1 MFKSKRI
8 ILLYLLLIISLFENT
23 TLEAAENLT
32 LIQIL
37 NDNINGVDGL
47 ANPRDIKIKADN
59 SRVFISSGDDNA
71 LAVFNADKHFN
82 LAFSQLFKNTP
93 PTLKGLEGASGLTYL
108 PKHSQV
114 AVTGFYD
121 GALTLF
127 NETDKTIT
135 YSYTLSDD
143 LSYKNVFADNAVL
156 KSPDTL
162 GLLGAWDVI
171 HSANEKQLLAASYMS
186 NAISIFDV
194 KADHT
199 VIFKQKITHAK
210 PYADSL
216 GKPVSLALSPSND
229 ALFVLGYENHQL
241 TIFDRHT
248 DGTLAVKQ
256 VIKHSE
262 DGVTHCLNPQKIV
275 TSPNGQFLYV
285 ACSGSHSIGVLQ
297 KAPNG
302 KYRFIKA
309 ITNAE
314 IGNDSL
320 KGASSLALSN
330 KGDTLYAAGE
340 LGTGLHVFNVQ
351 EDATL
356 ALKESLYQ
364 VGEHKLKGISS
375 LTLTP
380 DNQHL
385 LVATG
390 KGNSLII
397 FKRQL

>member
-1 MFKSKRI
+1 MFQTKSTT
-8 ILLYLLLIISLFENT
+8 LFSLLLITCLFNDST
-23 TLEAAENLT
+23 VKAAQSLT
-32 LIQIL
+32 LIQVL
-37 NDNINGVDGL
+37 NDNINGIDGL

-59 SRVFISSGDDNA
+59 TRVFISSGDDNA
-71 LAVFNADKHFN
+71 LAIFNADKYFN
-82 LAFSQLFKNTP
+82 LTFSQLFKNSP

-108 PKHSQV
+108 PMHQQV

-121 GALTLF
+121 GALALF
-127 NETDKTIT
+127 NETDTTIT
-135 YSYTLSDD
+135 YRNTLSDD
-143 LSYKNVFADNAVL
+143 LRYKNVFADNAVL

-162 GLLGAWDVI
+162 GLLGAWEVI
-171 HSANEKQLLAASYMS
+171 HSANEKQLLVASYMS

-199 VIFKQKITHAK
+199 VAFKQKITHAK
-210 PYADSL
+210 PYADRL

-241 TIFDRHT
+241 TIFDRQT
-248 DGTLAVKQ
+248 DGALSVKQ
-256 VIKHSE
+256 VIEHSE

-275 TSPNGQFLYV
+275 TSPHGQFLYV

-320 KGASSLALSN
+320 KGASSLAISN
-330 KGDTLYAAGE
+330 KGDMLYAAGE

-351 EDATL
+351 EDAKL
-356 ALKESLYQ
+356 ALKESLYH

-380 DNQHL
+380 DNRHL

-397 FKRQL
+397 LKRQL

>member
-1 MFKSKRI
+1 MFNDPTVK
-8 ILLYLLLIISLFENT
+8 
-23 TLEAAENLT
+23 AAQSLT
-32 LIQIL
+32 LIQVL

-59 SRVFISSGDDNA
+59 TRVFISSGDDNA

-82 LAFSQLFKNTP
+82 LTFSQLFKNSP

-108 PKHSQV
+108 PIHQQV

-121 GALTLF
+121 GALALF
-127 NETDKTIT
+127 NETDTTIT
-135 YSYTLSDD
+135 YRNTLSDD

-162 GLLGAWDVI
+162 GLLGAWEVI
-171 HSANEKQLLAASYMS
+171 HSANEKQLLVASYMS

-199 VIFKQKITHAK
+199 VAFKQKITHAK
-210 PYADSL
+210 PYEDSL

-241 TIFDRHT
+241 TIFDRQA
-248 DGTLAVKQ
+248 DGALSIKQ
-256 VIKHSE
+256 VIEHSE
-262 DGVTHCLNPQKIV
+262 NGLTQCLNPQEIV
-275 TSPNGQFLYV
+275 SSPHGQFLYV
-285 ACSGSHSIGVLQ
+285 ACSGSHSIAVLQ

-302 KYRFIKA
+302 KYRFIDA
-309 ITNAE
+309 ITNAD
-314 IGNDSL
+314 IGNDGL
-320 KGASSLALSN
+320 KGASSLAISN

-351 EDATL
+351 EDAKL
-356 ALKESLYQ
+356 ALKESLYH

-380 DNQHL
+380 DNRHL

-397 FKRQL
+397 LKRQL